1 METQQARV
9 FLAVA
14 REGSFSGAARRLYRT
29 QPTVTMAVQKLEREL
44 GARLFERVGHGVRL
58 TRAGETLLESLGPL
72 VEQWDRAARRLQE
85 MSDGVL
91 RGPVQLGAGEA
102 AILYLLP
109 GPIRS
114 FLRGHPRVDV
124 IIRHRASEE
133 LLVMLRQGEIDFAL
147 RPLPEP
153 PTDMAFSPFRT
164 ANRLL
169 IAPIDHPIHRTKS
182 LTLESLARYP
192 FILPWHGSAT
202 RKLIEGLFAER
213 GLALK
218 VSLEAGGWE
227 AIKRYAGLGLGIGV
241 VPEFCLDPADRRL
254 AARPAR
260 HLFGQITYGIVTKR
274 GREVSP
280 AARALAEEIAP
291 RAQL

>member
-14 REGSFSGAARRLYRT
+14 REGSFSRAARRLYRT

-44 GARLFERVGHGVRL
+44 GARLFERMGHGVRL

-72 VEQWDRAARRLQE
+72 VEQWDRAARGLQE
-85 MSDGVL
+85 SADGVL

-114 FLRGHPRVDV
+114 YLRNHPHVDV
-124 IIRHRASEE
+124 IIRHRSAEE
-133 LLVMLRQGEIDFAL
+133 TLAMLRQGEIDFAL
-147 RPLPEP
+147 RALPEP
-153 PTDMAFSPFRT
+153 PADMAFFPFRT

-169 IAPIDHPIHRTKS
+169 IAPRNHPIHRTKS
-182 LTLESLARYP
+182 LTPEGLARYP

-202 RKLIEGLFAER
+202 RKLIEGFFAER
-213 GLALK
+213 GLALR
-218 VSLEAGGWE
+218 VALEAGGWE
-227 AIKRYAGLGLGIGV
+227 AIKRYAGLGLGVGV
-241 VPEFCLDPADRRL
+241 VPDFCLDPADRRL
-254 AARPAR
+254 SARPAR
-260 HLFGQITYGIVTKR
+260 HLFGQDTYGIVTKR
-274 GREVSP
+274 GRETSP
-280 AARALAEEIAP
+280 AARALIAEIAP
-291 RAQL
+291 RVTV

>member
-14 REGSFSGAARRLYRT
+14 REGSFSAAARRLYRT

-58 TRAGETLLESLGPL
+58 TRAGETLLDSLGPL
-72 VEQWDRAARRLQE
+72 VEQWDRTSRRILE
-85 MSDGVL
+85 LSDGVL
-91 RGPVQLGAGEA
+91 RGPVQVGAGEA

-114 FLRGHPRVDV
+114 FLRSHPRVEV
-124 IIRHRASEE
+124 TIRHRFADEM
-133 LLVMLRQGEIDFAL
+133 LAMLRQGKIDFAL
-147 RPLPEP
+147 RALPEP
-153 PTDMAFSPFRT
+153 PADILFFPFRT

-169 IAPIDHPIHRTKS
+169 IAPRHHPIHRTKS
-182 LTLESLARYP
+182 LTLEGLARYP
-192 FILPWHGSAT
+192 FILPWQGSAT

-213 GLALK
+213 GLAPR

-227 AIKRYAGLGLGIGV
+227 AIKRYAGLGLGVGV
-241 VPEFCLDPADRRL
+241 VPDFCLDPTDRRL

-260 HLFGQITYGIVTKR
+260 HLFGQDTYGIVTKR
-274 GREVSP
+274 GRELSP
-280 AARALAEEIAP
+280 AARALIREIAP
-291 RAQL
+291 RAPL